1 MNSIGRILILGVF
14 SLFSTLSFGQ
24 KLKGKLV
31 NENQEPWAFASI
43 IWAGTQI
50 GTTTDENGNFKIER
64 QDKALVISHLS
75 FETDTLAVPD
85 PLPNPWIIQV
95 SSGIELKTFNVVDRN
110 GGTRIN
116 MLDPKNIEV
125 LGSEEL
131 TKAACCNL
139 SEAFETN
146 ASVDVSSSDASTGL
160 KEIYMLGLNGN
171 NILFT
176 QGNIPDQLGID
187 RPFGLMSIPGPWL
200 SEIAISKGVSS
211 VVNASEGL
219 AGQIN
224 YCEEP
229 YGENQGRVNVYG
241 NAFGR
246 METNVGARIGSDEE
260 WNHRLQGHFSQ
271 RKGKID
277 KNKDGFYDVPE
288 MTSSALSYQAQKE
301 TKKMHLNFF
310 VRASDHTID
319 GGQTSSVPGS
329 LKTSLKHDRIKVGG
343 KVGFKGK
350 TPGNSFGIQYFGK
363 SSNSTGKVYNK
374 TYNFQEN
381 RVYVNA
387 IYQTFIQSSDYKIK
401 SGISLNVLEQ
411 DISFFQPSNS
421 IGPHDK
427 NTTVPTNRYANPL
440 IIPAPFTE
448 LDATFNEKW
457 SGVFGLRFIPS
468 PQGNMD
474 GLTPRLNLRYAFSE
488 DWVIKGVFGKSA
500 RVFNPITENIKYFSS
515 TQELNFEPEV
525 EPLNRLENGTNMGLN
540 TVYKIQSE
548 EGLETS
554 FSAEYYY
561 TVFKDFNNVL
571 MDNLGAISFAQR
583 SSGNWWGF
591 GSSMT
596 TQNALFQVK
605 TNINTSLDLR
615 VGYRYVDSKR
625 PGVNGEI
632 IQEWF
637 VPKHRGFLNMGYH
650 FEPAPEREW
659 KFDFTLHTLGTQP
672 LPSAWYGDKESPA
685 YIVAN
690 AQINYIIGQF
700 EFYLGSENLTD
711 YKIPNPIRI
720 NTNESGEI
728 TDAMGY
734 GSWGPVAGRNVYFG
748 LTWNWG
754 K

>member
-440 IIPAPFTE
+440 ILPAPFTE

-468 PQGNMD
+468 P
-474 GLTPRLNLRYAFSE
+474 
-488 DWVIKGVFGKSA
+488 
-500 RVFNPITENIKYFSS
+500 
-515 TQELNFEPEV
+515 
-525 EPLNRLENGTNMGLN
+525 
-540 TVYKIQSE
+540 
-548 EGLETS
+548 
-554 FSAEYYY
+554 
-561 TVFKDFNNVL
+561 
-571 MDNLGAISFAQR
+571 
-583 SSGNWWGF
+583 
-591 GSSMT
+591 
-596 TQNALFQVK
+596 
-605 TNINTSLDLR
+605 
-615 VGYRYVDSKR
+615 
-625 PGVNGEI
+625 
-632 IQEWF
+632 
-637 VPKHRGFLNMGYH
+637 
-650 FEPAPEREW
+650 
-659 KFDFTLHTLGTQP
+659 
-672 LPSAWYGDKESPA
+672 
-685 YIVAN
+685 
-690 AQINYIIGQF
+690 
-700 EFYLGSENLTD
+700 
-711 YKIPNPIRI
+711 
-720 NTNESGEI
+720 
-728 TDAMGY
+728 
-734 GSWGPVAGRNVYFG
+734 
-748 LTWNWG
+748 
-754 K
+754 